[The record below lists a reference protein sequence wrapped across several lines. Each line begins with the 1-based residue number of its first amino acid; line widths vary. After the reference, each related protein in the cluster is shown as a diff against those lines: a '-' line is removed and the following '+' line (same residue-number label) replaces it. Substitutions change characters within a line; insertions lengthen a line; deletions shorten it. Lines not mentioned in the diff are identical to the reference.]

1 MLSNI
6 QLELLKTFSRPLP
19 ESQLLEIKKLLSDY
33 FAQKIDEGVDKLFEE
48 NNWIVNEKIAE
59 WKNEHMRTPYKSAK

>member
-19 ESQLLEIKKLLSDY
+19 ESQLLEIKKLLTDY

>member
-19 ESQLLEIKKLLSDY
+19 ESQILEIKKLLSDY
-33 FAQKIDEGVDKLFEE
+33 FAKKIDAGVDKLFEE
-48 NNWIVNEKIAE
+48 NNWDVSEKVEE
-59 WKNEHMRTPYKSAK
+59 WNNEHMRTPYKVKK